1 MSLQEPV
8 RRHSGRRGER
18 DRQAKRTKH
27 RKKVE
32 QRATREAERALIAR
46 QYQNDNQVLTFRQW
60 CLLNGFSVSTGR
72 RIIERGEVIVT
83 QLSPRRIGISVGN
96 NRRWQESRARGAA

>member
-83 QLSPRRIGISVGN
+83 QLSPRRIGITVGN
-96 NRRWQESRARGAA
+96 NRRWLESRPRGAA

>member
-18 DRQAKRTKH
+18 DRQAKRTKR

-46 QYQNDNQVLTFRQW
+46 QYQNDNQVLSFRQW

-72 RIIERGEVIVT
+72 RIIGRGEVTVT
-83 QLSPRRIGISVGN
+83 QLSSRRIGITVAN
-96 NRRWQESRARGAA
+96 NRRWLESRTRGAA